1 MNGEWP
7 LVGVDLGFSPVSRG
21 DPHLL
26 AHCTPAVAHQL
37 HQLYQ
42 DTLRHFDQAYSRDV
56 VGQSGNFHT
65 PSQVPPQPPHQ
76 HEHQSLVHQPT
87 EADYRALLAIA
98 TSELSVMTAETMSVL
113 PRFCDVSGAELEAHH
128 APEHVIAYIEYN
140 RDHLKWL
147 AQDPRF
153 RTAFTPTESPQLVHQ
168 NGVQATVHSSLG
180 SPQYHPQLQQWG
192 LDSELIHGNAMM
204 TLSLPQRQV
213 CLVLSQEY
221 LYISI
226 LALLFLVFLI
236 VPMIR
241 SLPHQLIDPHDV

>member
-7 LVGVDLGFSPVSRG
+7 LVGVDLGFPPVPRG

-56 VGQSGNFHT
+56 VGQSGNLHT
-65 PSQVPPQPPHQ
+65 PSQVPPQPSQ
-76 HEHQSLVHQPT
+76 RHEYQSLVYQPT

-98 TSELSVMTAETMSVL
+98 TSELSVMAPKTMSVL

-128 APEHVIAYIEYN
+128 APEHVIAYIEDN
-140 RDHLKWL
+140 REHLKWL

-168 NGVQATVHSSLG
+168 NLLNGVQATVHSSLH
-180 SPQYHPQLQQWG
+180 SPRYHPQLQQWSS
-192 LDSELIHGNAMM
+192 DSELMHANAM
-204 TLSLPQRQV
+204 TLSMPQKQV
-213 CLVLSQEY
+213 CLVLS
-221 LYISI
+221 
-226 LALLFLVFLI
+226 
-236 VPMIR
+236 
-241 SLPHQLIDPHDV
+241 